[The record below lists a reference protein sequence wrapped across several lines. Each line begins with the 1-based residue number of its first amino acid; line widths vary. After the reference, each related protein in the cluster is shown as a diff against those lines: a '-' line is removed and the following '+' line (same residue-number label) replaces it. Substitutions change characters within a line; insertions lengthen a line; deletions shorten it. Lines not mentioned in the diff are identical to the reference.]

1 MAQQPFTPAGVT
13 AKQAELNALSQSDLE
28 TQAGLIRSNFPSWIN
43 TNFTLD
49 QAQQTYLNGINS
61 EFIVLASAL
70 TAYAVENKLT
80 VALVVNGTPTTFK
93 LIHMSNTIVADNS
106 PNGFTTSGTL
116 TFTITYS

>member
-13 AKQAELNALSQSDLE
+13 AKQTELNALSQQDLE
-28 TQAGLIRSNFPSWIN
+28 TQAGLIRSNFQSWIS

-80 VALVVNGTPTTFK
+80 VTLAVNGDPTTFK
-93 LIHMSNTIVADNS
+93 LIHISNDIVADNS
-106 PNGFTTSGTL
+106 PDGFSTSGSL
-116 TFTITYS
+116 TYTITYS